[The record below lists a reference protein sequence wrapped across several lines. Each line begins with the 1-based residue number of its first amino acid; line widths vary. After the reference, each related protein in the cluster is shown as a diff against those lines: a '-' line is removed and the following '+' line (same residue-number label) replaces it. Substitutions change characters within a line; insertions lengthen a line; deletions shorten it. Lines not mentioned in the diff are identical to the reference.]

1 MDLEDL
7 EPKKGKPQLKN
18 LDPLGLEELKEYIVA
33 LEAEIERAR
42 AEISKKEQHRK
53 GLDGLFKS

>member
-33 LEAEIERAR
+33 LEVEIERTR

-53 GLDGLFKS
+53 GLDGVFKS